1 MNQVFYPRCPL
12 SLSRWTKECEMKK
25 FLLLCLPLVHAV
37 AFYYF
42 ANFILEPY
50 KSRGQAQI
58 LSKKGNKFLR
68 IDAVEEALKAYQ
80 QTVELNPENKFAW
93 NILGL
98 IYSDQEKNQ
107 DALEVYD
114 QALQILPQASILWN
128 NRGTVLV
135 KMDELEKALLSFD
148 RALELDTKYSD
159 AWNNRGVV
167 FLELGRLPE
176 AIIALDR
183 SIELDPKDG
192 NTWYNLAR
200 VYGAMK
206 NKEQTLS
213 SLKRALQWD
222 PDKKKGIH
230 KEPAFKFLLT
240 EERFKMLSN
249 KPD

>member
-1 MNQVFYPRCPL
+1 MYNIIRLQPDRRKNAV
-12 SLSRWTKECEMKK
+12 MKK
-25 FLLLCLPLVHAV
+25 FLLLCLPLVYAV

-42 ANFILEPY
+42 ASFIFEPY

-68 IDAVEEALKAYQ
+68 IGAVEEALKVYQ
-80 QTVELNPENKFAW
+80 QVVKLNPENKFAW

-98 IYSDQEKNQ
+98 IYSDQKKNQ

-128 NRGTVLV
+128 NRGTVLIE
-135 KMDELEKALLSFD
+135 MDELEKALLSFD
-148 RALELDTKYSD
+148 RALELDTEYSD

-183 SIELDPKDG
+183 SIELEPKDG

-200 VYGAMK
+200 VYGAIK

-213 SLKRALQWD
+213 SLKKALQWD

-230 KEPAFKFLLT
+230 KEPAFEFLLT
-240 EERFKMLSN
+240 DEKFKMLSN
-249 KPD
+249 KSD

>member
-1 MNQVFYPRCPL
+1 
-12 SLSRWTKECEMKK
+12 MKK
-25 FLLLCLPLVHAV
+25 FLMLCLPLVHAV
-37 AFYYF
+37 AFYHF
-42 ANFILEPY
+42 ADFIFEPY

-68 IDAVEEALKAYQ
+68 IGAVEEALKAYQ

-93 NILGL
+93 NLIGL

-128 NRGTVLV
+128 NRGTVLG
-135 KMDELEKALLSFD
+135 KMGELDKALQSFD

-159 AWNNRGVV
+159 AWNNRGLV
-167 FLELGRLPE
+167 FLKLGRLPE

-183 SIELDPKDG
+183 SIELNPQNG

-213 SLKRALQWD
+213 SLKEHSSGIL
-222 PDKKKGIH
+222 PEKKEFTKSQ
-230 KEPAFKFLLT
+230 
-240 EERFKMLSN
+240 LSN
-249 KPD
+249 FY